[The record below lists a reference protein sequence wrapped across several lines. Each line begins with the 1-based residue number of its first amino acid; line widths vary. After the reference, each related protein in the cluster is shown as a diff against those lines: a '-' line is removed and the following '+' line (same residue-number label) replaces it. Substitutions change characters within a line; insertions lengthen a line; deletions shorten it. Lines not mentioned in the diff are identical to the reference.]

1 MLLLLGNQAHV
12 ILEQGRVLS
21 NHLIHLV
28 RHRDLNLRD
37 VTLCRDLSTQGACS
51 SVQNV
56 LVLFKFRPH
65 CLSKWAHTAFMR

>member
-1 MLLLLGNQAHV
+1 MILLLGNQAHV

-37 VTLCRDLSTQGACS
+37 VTLCRDLSAQGPCS
-51 SVQNV
+51 SVQN
-56 LVLFKFRPH
+56 FF
-65 CLSKWAHTAFMR
+65 SAF

>member
-21 NHLIHLV
+21 NHLSHLV

-37 VTLCRDLSTQGACS
+37 VMLCRDCQRRDH
-51 SVQNV
+51 
-56 LVLFKFRPH
+56 VLFRIF
-65 CLSKWAHTAFMR
+65 